1 MKAVVYMQVD
11 DLSNSLLL
19 DKIIELGYVA
29 MHVWVGDT
37 FQVYQVEMTSEDLM
51 VLRLSVPFFQ
61 IDGLKGENE
70 N

>member
-51 VLRLSVPFFQ
+51 VLRLSVPFLQ